1 MIIGDLVKYQSPAPA
16 GDIGLGLIL
25 DQPREGS
32 STVLW
37 EKDQLI
43 MTTWDAWL
51 EVIDESR

>member
-1 MIIGDLVKYQSPAPA
+1 MKAGDLVKIQPRGVSL
-16 GDIGLGLIL
+16 GIGLIL